1 MSTSNPNSDV
11 DRFKTRILDLETEGK
26 HAVFISHSRRDPAA
40 LNMAYAIV
48 KAWRWGTEQDS
59 NRSGY
64 DKPFCDAAYL
74 PGQKNTVVLWL
85 DKEQMEEAGGADW
98 RLILT
103 QAQKK
108 ANLSIYFLGN
118 AYAGSDE
125 CLQEFQ
131 WAVMEKLK
139 FVPVLLETWVASEA
153 DFVTKNIAELC
164 DSDRNTFAEWE
175 KRKDVVRRGCGAKQ
189 GCVAHMSR
197 DDFLCQQCE
206 HTVREDRVC
215 PSCSDWKRVLQTPSS
230 EKFLEAVRTG
240 GRYIDAGAQDSGLAP
255 VPAESPRDLQRK
267 SFRLSMSEPEPE
279 PELQPSCP
287 VQPTILESQNPVQFF
302 GQLVTEQKH
311 RQQLLQDQKRS
322 DGDQGRAEQEPEP
335 EPLAVLAQGADPE
348 AEAKARRVDGS
359 AGVTAGLAR
368 VSTNEFRVLRAQELA
383 VETGGGISSD
393 IMPTGNSSIHKPQK
407 EGDQTLRLS
416 EGSQPRVDHEP
427 APETTL
433 PAGEPTWQYEQRGSW
448 HPMDDESQVLVES
461 AFDAGQSELSFETT
475 TSRRGHPPMTWRH
488 MIDAVNCI

>member
-1 MSTSNPNSDV
+1 M
-11 DRFKTRILDLETEGK
+11 
-26 HAVFISHSRRDPAA
+26 
-40 LNMAYAIV
+40 
-48 KAWRWGTEQDS
+48 
-59 NRSGY
+59 
-64 DKPFCDAAYL
+64 
-74 PGQKNTVVLWL
+74 
-85 DKEQMEEAGGADW
+85 
-98 RLILT
+98 
-103 QAQKK
+103 
-108 ANLSIYFLGN
+108 
-118 AYAGSDE
+118 
-125 CLQEFQ
+125 
-131 WAVMEKLK
+131 
-139 FVPVLLETWVASEA
+139 
-153 DFVTKNIAELC
+153 
-164 DSDRNTFAEWE
+164 
-175 KRKDVVRRGCGAKQ
+175 
-189 GCVAHMSR
+189 
-197 DDFLCQQCE
+197 
-206 HTVREDRVC
+206 
-215 PSCSDWKRVLQTPSS
+215 
-230 EKFLEAVRTG
+230 
-240 GRYIDAGAQDSGLAP
+240 
-255 VPAESPRDLQRK
+255 
-267 SFRLSMSEPEPE
+267 
-279 PELQPSCP
+279 
-287 VQPTILESQNPVQFF
+287 
-302 GQLVTEQKH
+302 VTEQKH

-416 EGSQPRVDHEP
+416 EVSQPRVDHEP

-488 MIDAVNCI
+488 VIDHHFT